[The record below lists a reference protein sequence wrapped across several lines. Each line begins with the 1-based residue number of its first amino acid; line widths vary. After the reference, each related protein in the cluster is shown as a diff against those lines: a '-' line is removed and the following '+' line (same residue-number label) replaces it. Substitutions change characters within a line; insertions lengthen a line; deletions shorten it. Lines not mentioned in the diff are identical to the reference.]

1 MTTASLAPAPGSNL
15 GRLRPHLGMAA
26 AAAALADAGVAL
38 GEIAAVTGVTPDD
51 VPDLIEAAALSG
63 TYSTGAHAALIE
75 AAKSGALRLAD
86 APPAT
91 PGQPCAAPSADVDDW
106 FPDPADPGPDDVQ
119 ARAGLAR
126 RARILC
132 AGCPAMAECL
142 GWALATGDTHAV
154 HAGLAPHEVRA
165 IARQRHRRTLA
176 AVTS

>member
-1 MTTASLAPAPGSNL
+1 MTTTSLAPAPGSCPE
-15 GRLRPHLGMAA
+15 RVRPHLGMAA

-75 AAKSGALRLAD
+75 AAKSGALPLAA
-86 APPAT
+86 APPAAV
-91 PGQPCAAPSADVDDW
+91 GQPCAAPSADVDDW
-106 FPDPADPGPDDVQ
+106 FPDPADSADP
-119 ARAGLAR
+119 AERAELAR

-165 IARQRHRRTLA
+165 IARQRHRRTAA